1 MRLTARLRDRRRDER
16 GAVVVLVAAMTVV
29 LFGIAALV
37 VDLGQA
43 RVLRGEAQAASDSS
57 ALAAANHLYLSGT
70 SDADVPAAIAAAHDY
85 ALDNYG
91 VTEAD
96 WAACQ
101 DPGGLTYT
109 APATTYGAKSYS
121 ATECISYDDDDT
133 GKSGIQPQSVR
144 VVAPVKGVK
153 LVFGSVFGA
162 SKLDVS
168 AQAEAS
174 LKLDSVSDCALCVV
188 GPGPHVL
195 QNGDADISGGSVAM
209 NGNVSLGPQ
218 GSLTATGTLGD
229 DESVNA
235 ATISVSG
242 TATGSSYSPA
252 PLQHQ
257 EPIDDPLAALPL
269 PTNLANV
276 IPKSNANPCGEGAG
290 HGPGVYGDVAFSSGC
305 TLQPGLYVITGDW
318 SLTGKDDLTG
328 TGVTLYF
335 TCGTQSSPR
344 ACNAPGEE
352 GGSLLAHGNGSITLS
367 APTSGEYAGL
377 AIAYDRLNTSPLWLT
392 GNGESKYVGT
402 IYGYSAKMRYD
413 GNGCTETSESLIVV
427 NSLEFDGNN
436 ACLQSNYVK
445 DKNVYVPPD
454 GLHLSK

>member
-1 MRLTARLRDRRRDER
+1 MRLAARLRDRRRDER

-37 VDLGQA
+37 ADLGQA

-57 ALAAANHLYLSGT
+57 ALAAANQLYLAGT
-70 SDADVPAAIAAAHDY
+70 ADADVPAAIAAAHDY
-85 ALDNYG
+85 ARDNYG

-101 DPGGLTYT
+101 DPGALTYT
-109 APATTYGAKSYS
+109 APATTYGATSYS
-121 ATECISYDDDDT
+121 ATECISYDDDDADT
-133 GKSGIQPQSVR
+133 SGIQPQSVR

-162 SKLDVS
+162 SKLEVS

-174 LKLDSVSDCALCVV
+174 LKLDSVADCALCVV
-188 GPGPHVL
+188 GFGPHDL
-195 QNGDADISGGSVAM
+195 QNGDATIEGGSVAI
-209 NGNVSLGPQ
+209 NGDVSLKSQ
-218 GSLTATGTLGD
+218 GDLTAAGTPSDDGTLSG
-229 DESVNA
+229 

-242 TATGSSYSPA
+242 TATGDHFSE
-252 PLQHQ
+252 PLLQNQ

-269 PTNLANV
+269 PTDLANV
-276 IPKSNANPCGEGAG
+276 TPKSNTNPCGAGAG

-305 TLQPGLYVITGDW
+305 TLQAGLYVITGDW
-318 SLTGKDDLTG
+318 SLTGNDAFTG

-352 GGSLLAHGNGSITLS
+352 GGALLAHGNGMIKLT
-367 APTSGEYAGL
+367 APTTGAYAGL

-392 GNGESKYVGT
+392 GNGESQYVGT
-402 IYGYSAKMRYD
+402 IYGYSAKMRFD
-413 GNGCTETSESLIVV
+413 GNGCSVTNQSLIVV
-427 NSLEFDGNN
+427 NSLEFNGNN
-436 ACLQSNYVK
+436 SCLKSNYVK
-445 DKNVYVPPD
+445 DKNVFVPPD